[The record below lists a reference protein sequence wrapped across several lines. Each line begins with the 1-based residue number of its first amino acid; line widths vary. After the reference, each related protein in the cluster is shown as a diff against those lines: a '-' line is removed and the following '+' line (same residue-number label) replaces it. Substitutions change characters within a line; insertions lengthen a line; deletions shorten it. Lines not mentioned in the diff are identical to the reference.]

1 MGQSW
6 GMRKR
11 RGPWYHRRIGLHGVI
26 AVALIASS
34 AIVGF
39 TTHGSGNW
47 HVVQAA
53 LLVGAA
59 AAYLLGLARSP
70 D

>member
-1 MGQSW
+1 MG
-6 GMRKR
+6 GGPG
-11 RGPWYHRRIGLHGVI
+11 GPWYHRRIGLHGVI

>member
-1 MGQSW
+1 
-6 GMRKR
+6 MRKR
-11 RGPWYHRRIGLHGVI
+11 APWYHRRIGLHGAI
-26 AVALIASS
+26 AVTLIACS

-39 TTHGSGNW
+39 TTHGTGSW
-47 HVVQAA
+47 HAVQGA
-53 LLVGAA
+53 LLLGAA